1 MASFPS
7 YTIVSAVLMLR
18 SIGLGNSYFPTR
30 ISESEVGGC
39 SQNSEFSTWKYD
51 ISDFN
56 GTIFPTGKLVNTSFR
71 AQWNV
76 ALRLAIGPDKRT
88 DQLGHGLGRRGFRAP
103 RSGKLVKLVPSDVRF

>member
-56 GTIFPTGKLVNTSFR
+56 GTIFPTGKLVNETHKYE
-71 AQWNV
+71 
-76 ALRLAIGPDKRT
+76 L
-88 DQLGHGLGRRGFRAP
+88 
-103 RSGKLVKLVPSDVRF
+103 PSPMECSINFEYTIILYDCYINGE